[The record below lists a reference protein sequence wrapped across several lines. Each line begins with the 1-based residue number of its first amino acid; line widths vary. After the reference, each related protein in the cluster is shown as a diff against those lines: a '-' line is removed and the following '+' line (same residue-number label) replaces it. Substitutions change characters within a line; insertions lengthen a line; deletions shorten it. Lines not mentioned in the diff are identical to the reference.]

1 MLARNSTS
9 GAREAADS
17 FGFQP
22 ANTFSYVSSVAR
34 EFRSQPYSPA
44 QKNVRPPMMRSTS
57 ARSCPSRSEDLE
69 LAFAEVVAD
78 RTDQAHAIEETRGAR
93 EVSRRTLRA
102 SARVRRTAS

>member
-9 GAREAADS
+9 AAREAADS

-57 ARSCPSRSEDLE
+57 ARSCPSRSEDHPSSLSPKSSPTGPTT
-69 LAFAEVVAD
+69 
-78 RTDQAHAIEETRGAR
+78 RTRSKKHAAR
-93 EVSRRTLRA
+93 A
-102 SARVRRTAS
+102 K

>member
-78 RTDQAHAIEETRGAR
+78 RTDHVHGVEERGRQRKMDGGA
-93 EVSRRTLRA
+93 A
-102 SARVRRTAS
+102 